1 MVSLDRSTV
10 LPESLRVQVRRY
22 HAIDQSQDLIVIHR
36 TILITFYS
44 ISMVPGGLLVTVWAV
59 SSPILDR
66 SKL

>member
-10 LPESLRVQVRRY
+10 LRESLRVQVRRY
-22 HAIDQSQDLIVIHR
+22 HAIDQSQDPIVIHQ
-36 TILITFYS
+36 TSLITFYS